1 MKISL
6 ASRSNIFNVDE
17 IELKHKNFIFGK
29 NGTGKSTLCD
39 LIMKE
44 KHFAEVEYNTS
55 GKLVEVLINGEKVL
69 VDSQDDKYN
78 VHLFQGFESVIGEDN
93 NLNAIALSGENK
105 RVVDEIK
112 IAEKELENLINEQ
125 NKLEKDLVE
134 AQSKFEKQ
142 NDKIDKWRK
151 SASKAIK
158 EDTQY
163 QVDAYYNKTKF
174 EKDILKAKRVNN
186 INELTAIITEKP
198 KEVIEP
204 FEFDIPDIE
213 SLLTESNTVLS
224 KTVKFTVKCEELDEV
239 NKEKF
244 AKFGIELHEEG
255 QNCLF
260 CGETVTKERLD
271 KLNQHFNQEY
281 RNLEEEINN
290 VKLEGIRLKELDQN
304 NFYTKFEVAEINQ
317 KIQSIEKSINN
328 NIEIMKKAIKEK
340 QNDITK
346 VFEKISLDLPNITSQ
361 QKEINNLIDKN
372 NKFGENLNHN
382 IEQAKIAIK
391 YHLVQEQC
399 DIFDYQSEISEL
411 ENLEKGIPDLS
422 KINNLVLNKLE
433 EIQNLKDQQKDTTKI
448 ANMINERLSRSG
460 KNDLQLAKIE
470 SEGIERYE
478 IHDGE
483 NITRPISQV
492 STGEKNII
500 SFLYFIFSL
509 EDIENKNNKKKII
522 IFDDPMN
529 SNDDTMQYL
538 MITELQKIYQG
549 KEPAKFNPSRDYFLC
564 LTHNV
569 HFYLNIQPHGN
580 FKDKNDLSKYDK
592 NNFYRIENREFKLIK
607 NEKEDFKTSYAGLW
621 IELQELCK
629 NNYKFSILNSMRRII
644 ETFMKFN
651 NIRQDDF
658 YGSNEQYL
666 KLFNVNSHSIDDLD
680 HELFTESSEELK
692 ELFRQIF
699 IDNGFEDH
707 FNNYWTE

>member
-6 ASRSNIFNVDE
+6 ASRNNIFNDDE
-17 IELKHKNFIFGK
+17 IDLKHKNFIFGK

-44 KHFAEVEYNTS
+44 KHFAKVEYNS
-55 GKLVEVLINGEKVL
+55 IGKLVEVLANGEKVL
-69 VDSQDDKYN
+69 VDNQDDKYN

-105 RVVDEIK
+105 RVVDELK

-134 AQSKFEKQ
+134 AQSKFKKQ

-151 SASKAIK
+151 SASKSIK

-163 QVDAYYNKTKF
+163 QVDANYNKTKF
-174 EKDILKAKRVNN
+174 EKDIIKAKRVDN
-186 INELTAIITEKP
+186 INELSATITEKP
-198 KEVIEP
+198 KEVLEP
-204 FEFDIPDIE
+204 FEFDIPDID
-213 SLLTESNTVLS
+213 SLLTEINIVLS
-224 KTVKFTVKCEELDEV
+224 KTVKFSVKCDELDEV
-239 NKEKF
+239 NKEQF
-244 AKFGIELHEEG
+244 AKSGIELHEEG

-260 CGETVTKERLD
+260 CGGTVTKERLD

-281 RNLEEEINN
+281 RNLEKEINN
-290 VKLEGIRLKELDQN
+290 VKLDGIKLKELDQN
-304 NFYTKFEVAEINQ
+304 DFYAKFEVAEINQ
-317 KIQSIEKSINN
+317 KIQSIEKNINN
-328 NIEIMKKAIKEK
+328 NIEVMKKVIMEK

-346 VFEKISLDLPNITSQ
+346 VFEKISLDIPNITSL
-361 QKEINNLIDKN
+361 QKEINDLIDKN

-382 IEQAKIAIK
+382 IEKAKIAIK

-448 ANMINERLSRSG
+448 AKMINERLSRSG
-460 KNDLQLAKIE
+460 KIDLQLAKIE

-483 NITRPISQV
+483 NTTRPISQV

-509 EDIENKNNKKKII
+509 EDIENTNNKKKII

-580 FKDKNDLSKYDK
+580 FKDKNDLTKYDK
-592 NNFYRIENREFKLIK
+592 NNFYRIENKRFKLIK

-651 NIRQDDF
+651 NIPQDIF
-658 YGSNEQYL
+658 YGNNEQYL

-699 IDNGFEDH
+699 VDNGFKDH

>member
-6 ASRSNIFNVDE
+6 ASRSNIFNDDE

-142 NDKIDKWRK
+142 IDKIDKWRK

-213 SLLTESNTVLS
+213 SLLTEINTVLS

-260 CGETVTKERLD
+260 CGGTVTKERLD

-483 NITRPISQV
+483 NVTRPISQV

-564 LTHNV
+564 LTHNI

-580 FKDKNDLSKYDK
+580 FKDKNDLTKYDK